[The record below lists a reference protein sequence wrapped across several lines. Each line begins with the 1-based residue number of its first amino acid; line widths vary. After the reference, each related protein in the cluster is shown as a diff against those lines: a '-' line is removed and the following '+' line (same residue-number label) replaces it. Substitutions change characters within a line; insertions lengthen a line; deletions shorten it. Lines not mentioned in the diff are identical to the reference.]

1 MIEDLEEYDN
11 QRDYSGLQAIE
22 ESLVGQKL
30 DENQVQSKGVLNEEV
45 SEGLEDLSLGRPAA
59 ALFPLSSRAEA
70 GAVMTAAVRSLV
82 HLVLCVV

>member
-45 SEGLEDLSLGRPAA
+45 SEGLEESIKKLIEVIESEDQNI
-59 ALFPLSSRAEA
+59 PLTTKDTLLMPI
-70 GAVMTAAVRSLV
+70 V
-82 HLVLCVV
+82 